1 VKINDPKHELHIFF
15 NFSGQEMTLYAV
27 SQNIILI

>member
-1 VKINDPKHELHIFF
+1 
-15 NFSGQEMTLYAV
+15 MTLYAV